1 MTVTALCHW
10 PHKQIPWKFAFLF
23 MKIMLFLIL
32 ILFPMNTFMNP
43 APLVFDFGPEKD
55 FGRWSIINDGVMG
68 GLSQSQERMDG
79 DAVLFSGTVSLK
91 NNGGFVSLRSAM
103 GNYDL
108 SGYTHCE
115 IRFKSDTDRKFELL
129 IEKETRFNLPKFR
142 AKFGGKTQNWET
154 LIIPLEDLEISR
166 MGNILQQGIDP
177 QALKEI
183 QRIGIILAD
192 KQEGSFQLWIDYLKF
207 Y

>member
-1 MTVTALCHW
+1 
-10 PHKQIPWKFAFLF
+10 

-32 ILFPMNTFMNP
+32 ITFPMNSFMNP

-68 GLSQSQERMDG
+68 GLSSSKAILDG
-79 DAVLFSGTVSLK
+79 DAVLFTGSVSLK

-103 GNYDL
+103 GKYDL
-108 SGYTHCE
+108 SEYTHCE

-129 IEKETRFNLPKFR
+129 IEKDTPFYLPKFR
-142 AKFGGKTQNWET
+142 AKFGGKTQDWKT
-154 LIIPLEDLEISR
+154 LTIPLEALEISR
-166 MGNILQQGIDP
+166 MGNTIQEGIDT
-177 QALKEI
+177 QDLKGI
-183 QRIGIILAD
+183 QRIGFILAD